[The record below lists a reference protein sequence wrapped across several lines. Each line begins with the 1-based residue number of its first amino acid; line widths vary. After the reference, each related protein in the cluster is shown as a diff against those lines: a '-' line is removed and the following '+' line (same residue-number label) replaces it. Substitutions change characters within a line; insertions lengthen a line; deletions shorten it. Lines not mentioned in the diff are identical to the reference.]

1 METKPIELPLKTQ
14 IYEDIGD
21 LNKTPKD
28 FGYDFSYFL
37 KDAENKIDTA
47 DKVVYDYSMGKDI
60 PVHQVMISL
69 EQARMSVQLLG
80 EVRNKIL
87 DCYGEL
93 TRSV

>member
-1 METKPIELPLKTQ
+1 METKLIELPLKTQ
-14 IYEDIGD
+14 TYDGIGN
-21 LNKTPKD
+21 LNEKQNG

-37 KDAENKIDTA
+37 KDAENKIDVA
-47 DKVVYDYSMGKDI
+47 DKVIYDYSAGKDI
-60 PVHQVMISL
+60 PVHQIMISL